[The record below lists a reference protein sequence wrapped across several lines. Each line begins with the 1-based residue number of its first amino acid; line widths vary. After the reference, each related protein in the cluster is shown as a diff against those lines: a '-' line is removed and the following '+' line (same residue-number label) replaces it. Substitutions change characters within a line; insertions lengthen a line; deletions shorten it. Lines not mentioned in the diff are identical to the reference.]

1 MYKQMYIG
9 QKLGNKQNSESN
21 NMLYIL
27 TVYRDNSKRD
37 ITNIEDFVTHESLD
51 NAIEYY
57 NTYYEKRNLPYTI
70 EETYD
75 EKITNLDE
83 SNDDNVIDENVKYW
97 VNVIDENVEYWVNV
111 IDENVE
117 YWVAS
122 DCEEWI
128 EYYWSYKTLGE
139 AKTHARECSS
149 IEHCHV
155 HINKSFKKVVM
166 EK

>member
-1 MYKQMYIG
+1 
-9 QKLGNKQNSESN
+9 
-21 NMLYIL
+21 MLYIL

-57 NTYYEKRNLPYTI
+57 NTYYKKRGLPYTI

-83 SNDDNVIDENVKYW
+83 SNDDNI
-97 VNVIDENVEYWVNV
+97 

-117 YWVAS
+117 YWVAP
-122 DCEEWI
+122 DCEEWT
-128 EYYWSYKTLGE
+128 EYYWPYKTLGE
-139 AKTHARECSS
+139 AKAHARECSNV
-149 IEHCHV
+149 EHCHV